1 MIAILGA
8 TGQLGTAFVRLLGK
22 SAAPITRDELDLSD
36 TPSIATW
43 ANDTR
48 PELMINCAGYT
59 DVDAAEMNEGAS
71 HLVNTLAVGALAR
84 AASDIGSRFVTFS
97 TDYVFDGNK
106 TTGYIESDAPN
117 PMSVYGRTKL
127 EGEQLARSVNPESL
141 VIRTSW
147 VLSGTHPNF
156 AATMLRLI
164 RKGQVRVVN
173 DQRGRPTV
181 VDDLAKSTLTCL
193 DSGASGVLHLTNQG
207 ETTWFGLAQEV
218 AELAGLDRARVKP
231 CSTADFPRP
240 AARPA
245 NSVLDSER
253 FADLAIPPTPHYRES
268 LDAVVQSLVERG
280 Y

>member
-8 TGQLGTAFVRLLGK
+8 TGQLGTAFMRLLGE
-22 SAAPITRDELDLSD
+22 SATPITRNELDLTD
-36 TPSIATW
+36 TPSIIAW
-43 ANDTR
+43 ASDTR
-48 PELMINCAGYT
+48 PELMINCAAFT
-59 DVDAAEMNEGAS
+59 DVDAAEVNEAAS
-71 HLVNTLAVGALAR
+71 QLVNTVAVGALAQ
-84 AASDIGSRFVTFS
+84 AASDIGSKFVTFS

-117 PMSVYGRTKL
+117 PQSTYGRTKL
-127 EGEQLARSVNPESL
+127 EGEQLARSANPDSL

-164 RKGQVRVVN
+164 RKGSVRVVN

-181 VDDLAKSTLTCL
+181 VDDLAKSTLDCL
-193 DSGASGVLHLTNQG
+193 YSGATGVLHLTNQG

-218 AELAGLDRARVKP
+218 ADLAGLDRGRVTA
-231 CSTADFPRP
+231 CSTADFPLP

-253 FADLAIPPTPHYRES
+253 LSDLPIRLMPQYRDS
-268 LDAVVQSLVERG
+268 LETVVQGLIERG